1 MPYRSLNHKGV
12 SLDKEQ
18 LEQYLEK
25 LASDHILQNN
35 SSKDTYPIPKL
46 KENFFKI
53 EEVYHLLNEHIKLGI
68 PIHPAGEWLLDNFYI
83 IEETVKTILQELPLK
98 KYKQFLG
105 ISNGVDAGFARIYV
119 LAYDIVNY
127 SDNRIDFHQ
136 VSNLLASY
144 QKKKTLSMDEIW
156 NIGIF
161 MQIAL
166 VQNIRNI
173 CEKIY
178 FSQMQK
184 YRVENILERL
194 VEKKEEL
201 KYKNLSEYKA
211 KVKGYGEMKY
221 PFIEYLSYRLKMQGR
236 VATPFMMA
244 LEEQVNKMGTSIEEV
259 IKKEHFDIA
268 LKKVSIANCITSMK
282 ELLRMDFKSIF
293 EQTNG
298 VEEILKQDPAQ
309 VYSKM
314 DYRTKEQ
321 YRNTIQEISKK
332 TKIAEIYIAKKA
344 LSLAIEAKE
353 KSQKQYEKN
362 NKQSHIGYYFIT
374 DEGKQKLYTV
384 LQQKPI
390 KIMKNETKVKIY
402 ITTIWTFSILLDILC
417 MISFY
422 KQVQNGIFTILLGIL
437 LLLPLQEI
445 IVQIIQYIL
454 GKIQKPKA
462 IPKLDFSQGVP
473 KEDATFVVIPT
484 ILKSKEKVEEL
495 MKKLE
500 VYYLANQSENLYFAL
515 LGDCSSGPN
524 KEEPF
529 DKEVIEEGRKQ
540 VERLNA
546 KYQSQATTN
555 IDININLPKFN
566 FIYRKRYWNGQEE
579 SYLGWERKRGLLNQF
594 NEYLLGHEENPFL
607 VNTIEECTIGDVS
620 KRYISYIITLDA
632 DTELVLNSGLELIGS
647 MAHILNK
654 PELNEK
660 QDCVVGGHAIMQ
672 PRIGITLEA
681 ANKNL
686 FTKIFAGMGGI
697 DAYSS
702 AIFDVYQ
709 DNFGEGIFTG
719 KGIYDL
725 EVFSKVLKKEIPENM
740 VLSHDLLE
748 GSYLRCGLVSDIVLM
763 DGYPSSYAS
772 FKTRLQRWIRGDF
785 QIVQWTQNRIITQKE
800 IKKENPLNTLS
811 RYKIIDNLIRALTP
825 IMTLLS
831 FLYIFIFHFFLPI
844 KTAGTLLLLTISL
857 LIPTLL
863 DWISRIVYKK
873 EGQSYQKTFYQR
885 IPSWVASMERGILT
899 IMALPDKAI
908 YSLKSI
914 CKTIY
919 RLTVSKKHLLE
930 WTTAEEAE
938 KLAKN
943 DIFSYYKSMISNVI
957 FGLLGILYSL
967 VFPSKMISFFV
978 LLLSI
983 LWLISPAV
991 YWYIS
996 KKQIEEKQEIS
1007 KKDKEYLLEIGRK
1020 TWQFFKDSMTEEN
1033 HYLPPDNY
1041 QEDRKQA
1048 FVDRTSSTNIGL
1060 ALLSTISSYD
1070 LGYENL
1076 EDTLK
1081 RLNKI
1086 VTTIDI
1092 LPKWHGHLYNWYN
1105 IKTLEPLHP
1114 RYISTVDSGNFVG
1127 YVYVLKAFYEEIK
1140 EQLENGTIQV
1150 EKAQE
1155 TKEAQKIEEAKKQEL
1170 LELIPTWS
1178 GKPTQ
1183 EIPIANADF
1192 TKLYDEEKE
1201 LFSIGFNIEENKL
1214 TDSYY
1219 DLLASEARQAS
1230 IVAISKKDVPAKHWN
1245 HLSRTLT
1252 QMNGYNGLISWS
1264 GTAFEYLMP
1273 NITMKSEKASLLDES
1288 CEFMLMLQKEY
1299 AKKLGIPWGF
1309 SETAFNLKDLNQ
1321 NYQYKAIG
1329 IPWLGLK
1336 RGLEEDTVVASYASI
1351 MALTRMP
1358 KEVLK
1363 NMKELDTLG
1372 MNQKYGFYES
1382 IDYTPIRMPKG
1393 ERKAIV
1399 KTYMAHHQAL
1409 ILLSINNLLKN
1420 NILQK
1425 RFSSN
1430 PEIEA
1435 TQILLQETMPEKRI
1449 ITKEEK
1455 LKPVKITYQDY
1466 ENYAQRVYT
1475 KEKSKLLAFNV
1486 LASDDYTIVMDQRG
1500 RGYSKYKNYLVNR
1513 YFSTSQ
1519 EEQGIFFYFKNIKN
1533 KRIWTAN
1540 TMSYLTKPDKQEV
1553 IFSEDATKIKR
1564 IDGSIETQMKVTISP
1579 EKRVEIRRVELKNQ
1593 GLEDETI
1600 EITSS
1605 LEPSLTTLAAD
1616 RSHPAFQ
1623 NLFLTI
1629 EYDEEN
1635 NIFVFKRKDREDG
1648 KKGIYLAVSLVT
1660 EDTTIGELEY
1670 EIDKEKFQGRGN
1682 LGLPVMVETS
1692 KPFSK
1697 KIQGTV
1703 DPMLAL
1709 KRTILLHPE
1718 QKASFN
1724 LLLSIS
1730 EDKEEAVQNVKE
1742 YQNEEKIKQAF
1753 ALSIAKADTEARYL
1767 RLNAKQ
1773 IEAYQELLGYLLFTN
1788 PLRSKY
1794 RKNLEDKKYPQSDLW
1809 QYGISGDYPILLVKM
1824 RQSNEAK
1831 ILEDVLKA
1839 FEFFRLKNI
1848 AIDLVIL
1855 NEEPNSYEKYTKES
1869 ILNSILNVN
1878 LGYLQNAAGGGIFIL
1893 DQEDSSA
1900 IEFYAKFVLDTKKGP
1915 LIRQLKDLKEE
1926 YLEEEIQIGEKVAIL
1941 PTMPYEEKI
1950 GKPVLPKD
1958 TLHYEN
1964 EYGGFSADGKEYHLA
1979 INKENRLPTVWSH
1992 IMANETFGTLVT
2004 DSMGGFTWSKNSRLN
2019 RISSWSN
2026 NQVLDI
2032 PSEVIYLQDAETLK
2046 TWSLGLNPMPD
2057 SKDYNVKYGFGYS
2070 IYEHE
2075 SEQIK
2080 QKVTIFVPRKE
2091 EAKISLLEL
2100 KNLEPKRKK
2109 INLIYYIKP
2118 VLGEDEEKTKENMKL
2133 KFYENANMI
2142 CLENKTNVDFDE
2154 KIYVTSSEKI
2164 ISYTGSKEFFF
2175 GKGNLSSP
2183 EGLKKV
2189 QLNKEDSLGKE
2200 AIIALEMQIEL
2211 EAYQAKEISFVLGA
2225 QKNLLDCQDKAYQY
2239 SKIANVQTELE
2250 EVKKYWQDL
2259 LGKVQVETPM
2269 KSFDILMNGWL
2280 IYQTITSRLYARSA
2294 FYQSGGAYGFRDQLQ
2309 DTICVKYFDSS
2320 LMKKQIIKHS
2330 EHQFIEGDVEHWWHE
2345 ETSRG
2350 IRTRFSDD
2358 LLWLVYLVEDYINF
2372 TNDTSILDIETSFL
2386 QGAMLES
2393 GIDENY
2399 DVYEASKEKASIFE
2413 HCERAL
2419 EKSFVFGENNLPKIG
2434 SGDWND
2440 GFSKVGN
2447 KGKGESV
2454 WLGFFLY
2461 DILKKWIPICEE
2473 KVQKLKIQE
2482 SEYNNEATQT
2492 KENENKNEALD
2503 TEQKKNITERIKDL
2517 QNKIVKYQEIMQTLK
2532 KALNTNAW
2540 DGRWY
2545 KRAFMDTGEQLGTI
2559 QNEECKIDG
2568 IAQSWATISGAGD
2581 NDKKYISIESLENHL
2596 VDKENGIIKLL
2607 DPPFEKSNLDP
2618 GYIKAYL
2625 PGTRENGGQYTHA
2638 AIWAIMAE
2646 AILGF
2651 GDKALEYFRMINP
2664 IEHSRTKEAALKYKV
2679 EPYVVAA
2686 DIYGQGN
2693 LAGRGGWTWYTGSSS
2708 WMYEAGLHYI
2718 LGLTIEKGYLS
2729 LNPCIPSIW
2738 KEYKIHYKYK
2748 NTIYNIDVKNPNA
2761 KNTGVET
2768 MLVNGEVIEEKKVH
2782 LVDNGR
2788 VNLIE
2793 VYL

>member
-1 MPYRSLNHKGV
+1 MLYKSLNRKGV
-12 SLDKEQ
+12 YLDKEQ

-25 LASDHILQNN
+25 LASDHILQNT

-46 KENFFKI
+46 KENFHKI
-53 EEVYHLLNEHIKLGI
+53 EEVYRLLNEHIKLGI

-105 ISNGVDAGFARIYV
+105 ISNGTDAGFARVYV
-119 LAYDIVNY
+119 LAHEIVNY
-127 SDNRIDFHQ
+127 SDSHINAHQ
-136 VSNLLASY
+136 VSNLLSSY
-144 QKKKTLSMDEIW
+144 QKKKTLTMDEIW
-156 NIGIF
+156 NLGIF
-161 MQIAL
+161 MQIVL
-166 VQNIRNI
+166 VQNIRDI

-194 VEKKEEL
+194 LEKKEEL

-221 PFIEYLSYRLKMQGR
+221 PFIEYLSYRLKMHGR
-236 VATPFMMA
+236 AAAPFIMV
-244 LEEQVNKMGTSIEEV
+244 LEEQVNKMGTTIEEV

-268 LKKVSIANCITSMK
+268 LKKVSMANCITSMK

-309 VYSKM
+309 IYSKM
-314 DYRTKEQ
+314 DYKTKEQ
-321 YRNTIQEISKK
+321 YRNTIQEIAKK

-344 LSLAIEAKE
+344 LQFAIEEKE
-353 KSQKQYEKN
+353 KSKQE
-362 NKQSHIGYYFIT
+362 NKQAHIGYYFMT
-374 DEGKQKLYTV
+374 DEGKQKLYEA

-390 KIMKNETKVKIY
+390 KIMKKETKIKIY
-402 ITTIWTFSILLDILC
+402 ISSIWAFAILLDILC
-417 MISFY
+417 MFSFY
-422 KQVQNGIFTILLGIL
+422 QQVHMAIFTILLGIL
-437 LLLPLQEI
+437 LILPLQEI
-445 IVQIIQYIL
+445 AVQIIQYVL
-454 GKIQKPKA
+454 GKVEKPKA
-462 IPKLDFSQGVP
+462 IPKMDFSHGVP
-473 KEDATFVVIPT
+473 KEEATFIVIPT
-484 ILKSKEKVEEL
+484 ILKNKEKIQQL

-515 LGDCSSGPN
+515 LGDCSSGQN

-529 DKEVIEEGRKQ
+529 DKEVIEEGKKQ
-540 VERLNA
+540 VERLNK
-546 KYQSQATTN
+546 KYKNASEIEEVQNKTF
-555 IDININLPKFN
+555 PKFH

-579 SYLGWERKRGLLNQF
+579 CYLGWERKRGLLNQF
-594 NEYLLGHEENPFL
+594 NEYILGHEENPFL
-607 VNTIEECTIGDVS
+607 VNTINECLFGDISKKNINKKNDFNRQNTQKETFSMPTIKYV
-620 KRYISYIITLDA
+620 ITLDA

-654 PELNEK
+654 PELNQK
-660 QDCVVGGHAIMQ
+660 QDCVVNGHAIMQ

-686 FTKIFAGMGGI
+686 FTKIFAGAGGV
-697 DAYSS
+697 DAYTN
-702 AIFDVYQ
+702 AVFDVYQ

-725 EVFSKVLKKEIPENM
+725 EIFSKVLKSEIPENM

-785 QIVQWTQNRIITQKE
+785 QIIQWSGNKIINQKQLV
-800 IKKENPLNTLS
+800 KENPLNTLS
-811 RYKIIDNLIRALTP
+811 RYKIIDNFMRALMP
-825 IMTLLS
+825 VFTLAAL
-831 FLYIFIFHFFLPI
+831 LYLFIFLLFIPVKI
-844 KTAGTLLLLTISL
+844 TGIVLLLMASL
-857 LIPTLL
+857 LMPTLL
-863 DWISRIVYKK
+863 DLINRIVHKK
-873 EGQSYQKTFYQR
+873 EGQSYQKTFYKR
-885 IPSWVASMERGILT
+885 IPSWVASIERGILNV
-899 IMALPDKAI
+899 MALPDKAM
-908 YSLKSI
+908 YSLKAI
-914 CKTIY
+914 CRTIY
-919 RLTVSKKHLLE
+919 RLTISKKHLLE

-938 KLAKN
+938 KIAKT
-943 DIFSYYKSMISNVI
+943 DLISYYRSMLPNVI
-957 FGLLGILYSL
+957 CGALGIFYSIT
-967 VFPSKMISFFV
+967 FSSQIISFIL
-978 LLLSI
+978 LLLSF
-983 LWLISPAV
+983 LWLIAPFV

-996 KKQIEEKQEIS
+996 KKQTEVKQDIS
-1007 KKDKEYLLEIGRK
+1007 KKDKDYLLEIGRK
-1020 TWQFFKDSMTEEN
+1020 TWQYFKDTLTEQN

-1041 QEDRKQA
+1041 QEERKQV
-1048 FVDRTSSTNIGL
+1048 FVERTSSTNIGL
-1060 ALLSTISSYD
+1060 SLLSVISSYD

-1081 RLNKI
+1081 LLNKMI
-1086 VTTIDI
+1086 NTIDA

-1105 IKTLEPLHP
+1105 IKTLEPLLP

-1127 YVYVLKAFYEEIK
+1127 YVYVLKAFYEQIK
-1140 EQLENGTIQV
+1140 EELENGIFKLEE
-1150 EKAQE
+1150 EKR
-1155 TKEAQKIEEAKKQEL
+1155 KEFLQ
-1170 LELIPTWS
+1170 LIPTWV
-1178 GKPTQ
+1178 GKPMK
-1183 EIPIANADF
+1183 EIPMANADF
-1192 TKLYDEEKE
+1192 TKLYDQEKQ

-1230 IVAISKKDVPAKHWN
+1230 MVAISKKDVPVKHWY

-1252 QMNGYNGLISWS
+1252 KMNGYNGLISWS

-1273 NITMKSEKASLLDES
+1273 NITMKSEKESLLDES

-1309 SETAFNLKDLNQ
+1309 SETAFHLKDLNQ

-1336 RGLEEDTVVASYASI
+1336 RGLEEDMVVASYASI

-1358 KEVLK
+1358 KEVVK
-1363 NMKELDTLG
+1363 NMKELDSLG

-1393 ERKAIV
+1393 EKKAIV

-1409 ILLSINNLLKN
+1409 ILLSINNFFKD

-1466 ENYAQRVYT
+1466 ENYAQRIYT
-1475 KEKSKLLAFNV
+1475 KEKGKILSTNILANE
-1486 LASDDYTIVMDQRG
+1486 DYSIVMDERG
-1500 RGYSKYKNYLVNR
+1500 RGYSKYKQYLINR

-1540 TMSYLTKPDKQEV
+1540 MMSYLTKPDKQEV
-1553 IFSEDATKIKR
+1553 NFSEDAIKFR
-1564 IDGSIETQMKVTISP
+1564 RLDGSIETKMKVTISP
-1579 EKRVEIRRVELKNQ
+1579 EKRVEIRKIELENQ
-1593 GLEDETI
+1593 GLEEETI
-1600 EITSS
+1600 EITAA
-1605 LEPSLTTLAAD
+1605 LEPSLTTLEAD

-1623 NLFLTI
+1623 NLFLTL
-1629 EYDEEN
+1629 EYQEED
-1635 NIFVFKRKDREDG
+1635 NIFIFKRKDRQDT
-1648 KKGIYLAVSLVT
+1648 KKGLYLASSFYT
-1660 EDTTIGELEY
+1660 EEETIGELEY

-1682 LGLPVMVETS
+1682 LGLPIMVETS

-1697 KIQGTV
+1697 KIQATV
-1703 DPMLAL
+1703 DPILAL
-1709 KRTILLHPE
+1709 KRTILLRPE
-1718 QKASFN
+1718 QKASFS
-1724 LLLSIS
+1724 LLLSVS
-1730 EDKEEAVQNVKE
+1730 EEKEEAVQNVKE

-1753 ALSIAKADTEARYL
+1753 ALSVAKADTEARYL

-1773 IEAYQELLGYLLFTN
+1773 IECYQEILRYLLFPN
-1788 PLRSKY
+1788 PFRSKY
-1794 RKNLEDKKYPQSDLW
+1794 RKNLDDEKYPQSELW

-1824 RQSNEAK
+1824 GQSNEAE
-1831 ILEDVLKA
+1831 ILEDILKA
-1839 FEFFRLKNI
+1839 YEFFRLKNV

-1855 NEEPNSYEKYTKES
+1855 NEEPNSYEKYTKET

-1893 DQEDSSA
+1893 EKEESPR
-1900 IEFYAKFVLDTKKGP
+1900 IEFYAKLIIDTKKGP
-1915 LIRQLKDLKEE
+1915 LIRQLKDMEE
-1926 YLEEEIQIGEKVAIL
+1926 ESLEEETKIGEKVAIL
-1941 PTMPYEEKI
+1941 PVLQTEEKA
-1950 GKPVLPKD
+1950 GKPILPKEN
-1958 TLHYEN
+1958 LQYEN
-1964 EYGGFSADGKEYHLA
+1964 EYGGFSENGKEYHLV

-2026 NQVLDI
+2026 NQVADI
-2032 PSEVIYLQDAETLK
+2032 PSEVFYLQDNETLK
-2046 TWSLGLNPMPD
+2046 AWSLGLNPMPD
-2057 SKDYNVKYGFGYS
+2057 NKDYHVTYGFGYS

-2075 SEQIK
+2075 SEQIR
-2080 QKVTIFVPRKE
+2080 QKVTMFIPRKE

-2109 INLIYYIKP
+2109 INLVYYIKP
-2118 VLGEDEEKTKENMKL
+2118 VLGEDEEKTKENMQM
-2133 KFYENANMI
+2133 KFYENANMV
-2142 CLENKTNVDFDE
+2142 CLENKTNVDFQE
-2154 KIYVTSSEKI
+2154 IMYVASSEKI

-2175 GKGNLSSP
+2175 GKGNLANP

-2189 QLNKEDSLGKE
+2189 QLNKENSIGKE
-2200 AIIALEMQIEL
+2200 AIIAIELQIEL
-2211 EAYQAKEISFVLGA
+2211 EAFGTKEITFVLGT
-2225 QKNLLDCQDKAYQY
+2225 QSNLLNCQDKAYQY
-2239 SKIANVQTELE
+2239 TQIGNVQTELE
-2250 EVKKYWQDL
+2250 EIKKYWQNFV
-2259 LGKVQVETPM
+2259 GKLQIETPM

-2280 IYQTITSRLYARSA
+2280 IYQTVISRLYARSA

-2309 DTICVKYFDSS
+2309 DTICLKYFDAS

-2330 EHQFIEGDVEHWWHE
+2330 EHQFKEGDVEHWWHE
-2345 ETSRG
+2345 ETKRG

-2358 LLWLVYLVEDYINF
+2358 LLWLVYLVEEYINF
-2372 TNDTSILDIETSFL
+2372 TADTSILEIETAYL
-2386 QGAMLES
+2386 QGDILQN
-2393 GIDENY
+2393 GVDEKY
-2399 DVYEASKEKASIFE
+2399 DLYEQTKEKASIFE
-2413 HCERAL
+2413 HCEKAI
-2419 EKSFVFGENNLPKIG
+2419 EKSLVFGENNLPKIG

-2461 DILKKWIPICEE
+2461 DILKKWLPICEDR
-2473 KVQKLKIQE
+2473 I
-2482 SEYNNEATQT
+2482 
-2492 KENENKNEALD
+2492 KEFEQNKNKQIES
-2503 TEQKKNITERIKDL
+2503 TQKEEINEKILDL
-2517 QNKIVKYQEIMQTLK
+2517 QNKIAKYEEILNKLK

-2568 IAQSWATISGAGD
+2568 IAQSWATISNAGD

-2596 VDKENGIIKLL
+2596 VDKENGMIKLL

-2638 AIWAIMAE
+2638 AIWAIIAE
-2646 AILGF
+2646 AMLGF

-2664 IEHSRTKEAALKYKV
+2664 IEHARTKEAALKYKV

-2708 WMYEAGLHYI
+2708 WMYEAGIHYI

-2729 LNPCIPSIW
+2729 INPCIPTTW
-2738 KEYKIHYKYK
+2738 KEYKIHYQYG
-2748 NTIYNIDVKNPNA
+2748 TAMYHIEVKNPNG

-2768 MLVNGEVIEEKKVH
+2768 MIVNGEVIKEKRIHLEDNAKV
-2782 LVDNGR
+2782 NT
-2788 VNLIE
+2788 IE
-2793 VYL
+2793 VYI